1 MNFTGTQSI
10 LTRPIYRVPSTQPMN
25 FINTVSFIPSFSS
38 LFRTVSVMFF
48 AAILFNLIFVGR
60 LYTVWKREFASRLP
74 RSDKKSR
81 SHKLPPYPKNVL
93 TRTGMYQRIKRFIS
107 HGNDIIERSERVK
120 GQFQQPSESPTS
132 RAKELDMDHQRVDFT
147 DFVWAYYFI
156 VPNAVW
162 LWVSGIVCLKVRELL
177 RRVVC
182 RRLGVRDP
190 SVSVDPRRLVGQLML
205 EGTQLVYFNGKF
217 RKDGKEVATFMWPDF
232 PMVGA
237 NGKFKTAKMSRG
249 KCLEKAELDGETLA
263 ARDTLILVWF
273 HTIFANHVK
282 IHAYANWASNPYDY
296 SASAF
301 QRRMS
306 VTTVMYNYFG
316 HTVFPYLIGFWK
328 KIGLF
333 SDFIEITDVIEKGIS
348 NGMPNSGGIDEL
360 MPYSELARFMV
371 PLRKHFHRVFA
382 EHKDQFPHIDAQSFF
397 VGTIGHS
404 LDHTLMGWNL
414 PDALYLDTDRCDP
427 RFRKMAELGRVVRVG
442 FVDDLPYLMFNKNY
456 HNSPDKFY
464 QQVYQGAAKLNKRL
478 ADHMDCC
485 IIK

>member
-1 MNFTGTQSI
+1 
-10 LTRPIYRVPSTQPMN
+10 
-25 FINTVSFIPSFSS
+25 
-38 LFRTVSVMFF
+38 MFF
-48 AAILFNLIFVGR
+48 MVILFNLIFVGR
-60 LYTVWKREFASRLP
+60 LYIIWKREFASRLS

-81 SHKLPPYPKNVL
+81 SHKLPPFPRNVL
-93 TRTGMYQRIKRFIS
+93 RRRGMHQRIKRMIS
-107 HGNDIIERSERVK
+107 HGNDIIERSERLK

-132 RAKELDMDHQRVDFT
+132 MSRRAKELDMDHQRVDFI

-162 LWVSGIVCLKVRELL
+162 LWVSGILCLKVRELL

-182 RRLGVRDP
+182 WRLGVRDP

-232 PMVGA
+232 PMVDA
-237 NGKFKTAKMSRG
+237 NGKFKTAKMFRVDIDLES
-249 KCLEKAELDGETLA
+249 KCLEKAELDDEPLA
-263 ARDTLILVWF
+263 ARDALILVWF

-282 IHAYANWASNPYDY
+282 IHSYANWASSPHDY
-296 SASAF
+296 STSAF

-306 VTTVMYNYFG
+306 VATVMYNYFG
-316 HTVFPYLIGFWK
+316 HTVFPDLISFWN

-333 SDFIEITDVIEKGIS
+333 SDFIEITGVIEKGIS
-348 NGMPNSGGIDEL
+348 NGIPNYAGIDEL

-404 LDHTLMGWNL
+404 LDHTMMGWNL

-464 QQVYQGAAKLNKRL
+464 QRVYQGAAKLNKRL